1 MYKKRYVEMVEI
13 HRQNNKPD
21 CYIINKKSMNF
32 DLDQFGRL
40 EVEVSVVP
48 FELILGLHL

>member
-1 MYKKRYVEMVEI
+1 MVEI
-13 HRQNNKPD
+13 HRQDNKPD
-21 CYIINKKSMNF
+21 CYIINNKSMDF
-32 DLDQFGRL
+32 DLVQFVRL